1 MIDIISVST
10 GAFQR
15 CLAVVVGCAMVSVSA
30 AEPPQA
36 ARSVHLKYAAT
47 DGEIFYN
54 EVTVEQS
61 TSGSYFMACGWNTGY
76 FGMQQLG
83 SPTNKVVIFSV
94 WDPTQ
99 GDDAARVKLEQRVE
113 VLHEGAGVTVSRFGG
128 EGTGGKCM
136 WPYLWETNETCRF
149 LVRASVEG
157 EKTSYEGWFFD
168 NRARAWQHLVTFR
181 TRTGGKSLHGYYSFI
196 EDFRRDG
203 RSVSEVRRARFGNG
217 WVRSTKG
224 EWISLRRATFTASS
238 AEWEAKENIDAG
250 TDAERFYLA
259 TGGSTGRPHE
269 LGKMIALP
277 DGQSAQPPELP
288 SLGKR

>member
-1 MIDIISVST
+1 MAESDNILTKLQDLLVYVIPQLNKFPRDQKFVLGDRIENKLLDV
-10 GAFQR
+10 QED
-15 CLAVVVGCAMVSVSA
+15 CLRAYYSRDKRGHLLEANLQLEV
-30 AEPPQA
+30 
-36 ARSVHLKYAAT
+36 AR
-47 DGEIFYN
+47 
-54 EVTVEQS
+54 
-61 TSGSYFMACGWNTGY
+61 
-76 FGMQQLG
+76 
-83 SPTNKVVIFSV
+83 
-94 WDPTQ
+94 
-99 GDDAARVKLEQRVE
+99 
-113 VLHEGAGVTVSRFGG
+113 
-128 EGTGGKCM
+128 
-136 WPYLWETNETCRF
+136 
-149 LVRASVEG
+149 
-157 EKTSYEGWFFD
+157 
-168 NRARAWQHLVTFR
+168 HLVTFR